1 MELLINKPFNKYTI
15 MKIKKLKKLE
25 KHEELQRVSKTL
37 FKELIPWIVITY
49 VLILAGHVINAI
61 YWSHLI

>member
-1 MELLINKPFNKYTI
+1 

-25 KHEELQRVSKTL
+25 KHEELQRVSRTL

-61 YWSHLI
+61 YWAHLI